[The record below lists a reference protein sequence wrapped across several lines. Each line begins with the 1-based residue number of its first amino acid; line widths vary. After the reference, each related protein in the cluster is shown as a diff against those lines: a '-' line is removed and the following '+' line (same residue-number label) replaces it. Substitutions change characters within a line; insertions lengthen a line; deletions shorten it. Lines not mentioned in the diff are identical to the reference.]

1 MPRSSS
7 ASPTLAIRVID
18 ARWAPLLSEIEAL
31 GDDHDTDA
39 NEQAIA
45 MLTQWVDLAV
55 EALAT
60 TPAPAASPRSVNG
73 RREPERPAHAA
84 ANSLAKHIH
93 EASAAIEARSALAP
107 AAKDGKTSSWNTGVM
122 QELYRFEEK
131 MATTNRPQQQQQ
143 QQHHPY
149 RYSCPQCTITT
160 TTCHR
165 PCHCRCGRG
174 REEPV
179 HTSGDGGGGGGGK

>member
-1 MPRSSS
+1 MASSTAAQHRSPSVASCRVAEAMPRSSS

-31 GDDHDTDA
+31 GDDHDIDA

-107 AAKDGKTSSWNTGVM
+107 AANDAGSMSFFLVGSSKFHETKRMYNNDVGIICQENGVLM
-122 QELYRFEEK
+122 LC
-131 MATTNRPQQQQQ
+131 
-143 QQHHPY
+143 
-149 RYSCPQCTITT
+149 SCINNVFFIMLC
-160 TTCHR
+160 
-165 PCHCRCGRG
+165 
-174 REEPV
+174 
-179 HTSGDGGGGGGGK
+179 